1 MNYNILVNLNDQFY
15 TYFLKLGKYSTF
27 SLKFLMN
34 LSINK
39 DPLLQSI
46 WSSFTVKYANESI
59 ADCHYTASTIEF
71 IRYNNTL
78 NYGRLQIIPSNFFS
92 CKNASPLK
100 FVFYDK
106 NSFLLTILD
115 YSILYSG

>member
-1 MNYNILVNLNDQFY
+1 MIQFY
-15 TYFLKLGKYSTF
+15 TCFLKLGKYSTF
-27 SLKFLMN
+27 LLKFLMT

-46 WSSFTVKYANESI
+46 WTSFTIKYSNESI

-78 NYGRLQIIPSNFFS
+78 NYGRLQIISSNFYS
-92 CKNASPLK
+92 CENASHL
-100 FVFYDK
+100 
-106 NSFLLTILD
+106 
-115 YSILYSG
+115 